1 MHRLHEVPA
10 PRTLT
15 SMSGLATLT
24 VQIGEAEVRV
34 IAADASAMTLA
45 AVSVSLETLSP
56 HPGWAEQR
64 PDDWW
69 AALREALAAL
79 GGEVALT
86 EVGEVR
92 LDSTIYA
99 SVFLDGELEVIR
111 PAILAGDQRASAE
124 AAEIERSLGHSLEGP
139 AASHLL
145 WMRRNQAIAFK
156 RVRRLLSPKGYL
168 RFLLTGDLAFD
179 AGDAAATGLFDASSG
194 DWSEAT
200 CDALE
205 ISMEILPPV
214 RAVPRPMALLEHA
227 AAALGLMPGIP
238 VIG

>member
-1 MHRLHEVPA
+1 MPPA
-10 PRTLT
+10 L
-15 SMSGLATLT
+15 SLDVDLAPSALRA
-24 VQIGEAEVRV
+24 VVR
-34 IAADASAMTLA
+34 DASGDEHGSA
-45 AVSVSLETLSP
+45 SVQLQTQSP
-56 HPGWAEQR
+56 HPDWREQR
-64 PDDWW
+64 PDDWYS
-69 AALREALAAL
+69 AL
-79 GGEVALT
+79 GDAVATVGHRISLGDVAAASLT
-86 EVGEVR
+86 ASLRG
-92 LDSTIYA
+92 

-179 AGDAAATGLFDASSG
+179 AGDAAATGLFDAGSG

-227 AAALGLMPGIP
+227 AAALGLMPGIS
-238 VIG
+238 VVG